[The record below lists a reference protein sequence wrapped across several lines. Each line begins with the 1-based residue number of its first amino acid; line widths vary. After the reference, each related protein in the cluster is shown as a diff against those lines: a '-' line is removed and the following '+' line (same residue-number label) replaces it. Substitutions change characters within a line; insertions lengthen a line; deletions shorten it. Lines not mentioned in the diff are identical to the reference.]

1 MLSFCNT
8 FHILA
13 NGKIILLRSFVG
25 KTPLMIGT
33 LTSTSP
39 TNPTPISIFCIL
51 EPSTSI
57 EIINDK
63 CLLKE
68 LMHGVECLAYYLK
81 YAHSY
86 NQTTG
91 KLVGRYDALANK
103 EEVEAKA
110 W

>member
-8 FHILA
+8 FHIRA

-33 LTSTSP
+33 LTSSSLI
-39 TNPTPISIFCIL
+39 NPTPISIFWIL

-68 LMHGVECLAYYLK
+68 LMRGVKYLAYYLR

-86 NQTTG
+86 NQTIG
-91 KLVGRYDALANK
+91 KLVGSYDAGNQGRSRS
-103 EEVEAKA
+103 
-110 W
+110 